1 MVFAHFLRPIYHRAV
16 IFRMPVGQRGDMNP
30 IDIEFTRKIVNV
42 TTFVKKEIVSANYMG
57 IHLSQSFCI
66 S

>member
-1 MVFAHFLRPIYHRAV
+1 
-16 IFRMPVGQRGDMNP
+16 MPVGLREDMNP

-42 TTFVKKEIVSANYMG
+42 TTFVKKEIVSANYMR
-57 IHLSQSFCI
+57 IYLSQSFCI

>member
-1 MVFAHFLRPIYHRAV
+1 
-16 IFRMPVGQRGDMNP
+16 MPVGQREDMNP